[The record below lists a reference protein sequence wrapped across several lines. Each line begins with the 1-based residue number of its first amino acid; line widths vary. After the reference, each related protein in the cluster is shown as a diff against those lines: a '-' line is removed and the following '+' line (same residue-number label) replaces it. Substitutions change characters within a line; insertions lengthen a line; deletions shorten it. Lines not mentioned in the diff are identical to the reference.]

1 MRRSKS
7 SIRPTSIKPAII
19 QYPRVRLNSPPKI
32 PINVMVS
39 AGTNRLIVILS
50 HSNARKTP
58 SPIAC
63 RLLIY
68 KLADSVALF
77 IRASTTAFSAA
88 SLPALSN
95 CLASSRSSVKSS
107 SSIRKIRI
115 SKTPSRTPARDRV
128 QAALCRRFSRQD
140 CLLVFQLSN
149 YRYFELAN
157 RTSPQRPLTS
167 TDQPT
172 NTPQAAAWRSG
183 HALE

>member
-1 MRRSKS
+1 MRSKIALTNRQLKMKRSKS

-19 QYPRVRLNSPPKI
+19 QYPRVRLNPPPKI

-63 RLLIY
+63 QLLIY

-95 CLASSRSSVKSS
+95 CLASSRSSEILFFHSEDSYFQNAQQDTGKRQSA
-107 SSIRKIRI
+107 SSIMPALLSPRLPI
-115 SKTPSRTPARDRV
+115 SVPII
-128 QAALCRRFSRQD
+128 
-140 CLLVFQLSN
+140 QLPI
-149 YRYFELAN
+149 F
-157 RTSPQRPLTS
+157 
-167 TDQPT
+167 
-172 NTPQAAAWRSG
+172 
-183 HALE
+183 